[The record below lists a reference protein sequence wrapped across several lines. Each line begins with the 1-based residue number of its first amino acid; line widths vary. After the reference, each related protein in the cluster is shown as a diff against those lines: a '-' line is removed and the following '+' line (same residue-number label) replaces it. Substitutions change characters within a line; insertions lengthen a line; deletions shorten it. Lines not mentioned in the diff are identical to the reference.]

1 MPSSRTIIS
10 MTPAHVSLPLP
21 RPLRV
26 GTFEARAVDTCYVT
40 LRTREGLKGRG
51 WCFAFGPERARAM
64 LAMARDLFANLLG
77 RDPAETDANW
87 EAMRK
92 AASFVGR
99 DGVSALAM
107 SALDTACWDL
117 AARAAGEPL
126 WRFLGGERR
135 EIPCYASEG
144 LWLNLT
150 TAELEEEAASLKARG
165 FRAMKLRVG
174 GRVEEDV
181 ERIRAVRA
189 AIGPEVAL
197 MVDANQAWD
206 VETAKRACRAFEPFG
221 LRWVEEPVDHEDV
234 QGCAEVAAA
243 SAIPI
248 CTGETNYNPR
258 GMRQL
263 LEAGAADVLM
273 PDLER
278 CSGVTGWR
286 RAAALAK
293 EFGKPVTPHLFHE
306 VSAHLLSAE
315 PHGVWC
321 EYMPWWEAVIEEPME
336 LRDGNL
342 ILSDR
347 PGLGVEWKEEAL
359 REFAPPEGGAL

>member
-1 MPSSRTIIS
+1 MSSSQTIIS
-10 MTPAHVSLPLP
+10 MTPAHVSVPLP
-21 RPLRV
+21 RPLKV
-26 GTFEARAVDTCYVT
+26 ATFEARAVDTCCVT
-40 LRTREGLKGRG
+40 LRTKEGLKGHG

-64 LAMARDLFANLLG
+64 TAMARDLFVNLLG
-77 RDPAETDANW
+77 GDPSKTDANW
-87 EAMRK
+87 EAMRR

-99 DGVSALAM
+99 DGVSAMAM

-117 AARAAGEPL
+117 AAQAAGEPL
-126 WRFLGGERR
+126 WKFIGGQRR

-150 TAELEEEAASLKARG
+150 IEELEEEAASLKARG

-181 ERIRAVRA
+181 ERVRAVRA
-189 AIGPEVAL
+189 AIGGEVGL

-206 VETAKRACRAFEPFG
+206 VETAKRACRAFEPFD
-221 LRWVEEPVDHEDV
+221 LLWVEEPVDHEDIR
-234 QGCAEVAAA
+234 GCAEVAGA
-243 SAIPI
+243 SGVPI
-248 CTGETNYNPR
+248 CAGETNYNPR
-258 GMRQL
+258 GMREL
-263 LEAGAADVLM
+263 LEAGAADILM

-286 RAAALAK
+286 RAAALAE
-293 EFGKPVTPHLFHE
+293 EFGKSVTPHLFHE
-306 VSAHLLSAE
+306 ACAHLLSAE
-315 PHGVWC
+315 AHGVWC
-321 EYMPWWEAVIEEPME
+321 EYMPWWESVIEKPMT

-342 ILSDR
+342 VLSDR

-359 REFAPPEGGAL
+359 REFAPPEGGSL